1 MTPDD
6 CPKFIACRAPVCP
19 LDRDWFVRRHIP
31 GEPVCHWLLE
41 ASKPGAEANFGG
53 AGRGELYRHVS
64 SVALSIAERHAPIR
78 RALERAARY
87 GSRLGRKAPGRAV
100 A

>member
-1 MTPDD
+1 MTPDH
-6 CPKFIACRAPVCP
+6 CPKFISCRAPICP
-19 LDRDWFVRRHIP
+19 FDPYWHIRKHFP

-41 ASKPGAEANFGG
+41 AAKPGAEANFNG
-53 AGRGELYRHVS
+53 ARRGEMFRDVS
-64 SVALSIAERHAPIR
+64 SVALSVAARHAPIR

-87 GSRLGRKAPGRAV
+87 GSRLGQKAPGRAV